1 MQEQITET
9 RNRYRSVATRGSVLY
24 FAIMQMAMINEM
36 YQNSLQYVTKLFN
49 EAIVGVH
56 KENFD
61 HSALVI
67 RLMEEITIQL
77 YVKICNGLFEKDKLI
92 YSFLICTGVKKISNE
107 IKPYEWNTFLRGA
120 GLINEESVKD
130 KLKWLSDSQWVQ
142 AAVIDGF

>member
-1 MQEQITET
+1 
-9 RNRYRSVATRGSVLY
+9 
-24 FAIMQMAMINEM
+24 M

-107 IKPYEWNTFLRGA
+107 IKPSEWNTFLRGA

-130 KLKWLSDSQWVQ
+130 KLKWLSNSQWVQ